1 MPKMITIRYKDSSPN
16 WPGDV
21 AAMNKFNLPQGF
33 DGPKYPGYEE
43 QIPGDLL
50 DDTDKV
56 IDYKGPADQRG
67 GRDHE
72 QITEMEYR
80 KRLYETGGYHNHS
93 SRKMHQPA
101 PPRLMQNKSMLKV
114 YSPPR
119 ALQAQDLENFLWKT
133 KVATLVLKEFN
144 PICMELISEVTD
156 DMMATLKTKA
166 KEPGGKIY
174 ENLLKGPGMIKPTKE
189 ERDMPKAAP
198 ANDAPDITQMDE
210 NNAVKYVKEVS
221 DVDLLKNYS
230 AQESKKSRPRV
241 AVAIETRIQELS
253 KPSAL

>member
-1 MPKMITIRYKDSSPN
+1 MPKLITIRYKDSSPN

-21 AAMNKFNLPQGF
+21 AAMNKFNLAQGF

-43 QIPGDLL
+43 TIPGDIL
-50 DDTDKV
+50 DDEDKV

-101 PPRLMQNKSMLKV
+101 PLRLMQNKTMLKV

-119 ALQAQDLENFLWKT
+119 ELKAQELEDFLWKT
-133 KVATLVLKEFN
+133 KVATLILKEFN
-144 PICMELISEVTD
+144 PNCMELISEVTD
-156 DMMATLKTKA
+156 DMKACLKKKA
-166 KEPGGKIY
+166 AGPNGKIY
-174 ENLLKGPGMIKPTKE
+174 EALLKGPGMIKPTKE
-189 ERDMPKAAP
+189 EKDMPKVAP
-198 ANDAPDITQMDE
+198 GNEPPDITKLDE
-210 NNAVKYVKEVS
+210 NNAVKYIKEV
-221 DVDLLKNYS
+221 DNVDLLRDYS
-230 AQESKKSRPRV
+230 ALESKKSRPRV
-241 AVAIETRIQELS
+241 AVAIEQRIQELS
-253 KPSAL
+253 KPSEL